1 MAVFYKLYQ
10 DNRSNAKNK
19 GHWFARTVMTS
30 TTTIDDLAD
39 IMQNNCTLKRA
50 DILAVISELVEV
62 MTTELQNS
70 HKVKIDRLGSFKI
83 GVSSK
88 GSTTVKEFN
97 VTNNIKDLH
106 VLFPPEVKIDSNRN
120 RVRSFVSGCNIQEL
134 PKNTVVE
141 EEETDGE

>member
-88 GSTTVKEFN
+88 GSPTVKEFN

-106 VLFPPEVKIDSNRN
+106 VLFQPEVKIDSNRN

-141 EEETDGE
+141 EEETDGQ

>member
-83 GVSSK
+83 GVNSK
-88 GSTTVKEFN
+88 GSPTVKEFN

-106 VLFPPEVKIDSNRN
+106 VLFQPEVKIDSNRN

-141 EEETDGE
+141 EEETDGQ

>member
-62 MTTELQNS
+62 M
-70 HKVKIDRLGSFKI
+70 
-83 GVSSK
+83 
-88 GSTTVKEFN
+88 
-97 VTNNIKDLH
+97 
-106 VLFPPEVKIDSNRN
+106 
-120 RVRSFVSGCNIQEL
+120 IQW
-134 PKNTVVE
+134 
-141 EEETDGE
+141 